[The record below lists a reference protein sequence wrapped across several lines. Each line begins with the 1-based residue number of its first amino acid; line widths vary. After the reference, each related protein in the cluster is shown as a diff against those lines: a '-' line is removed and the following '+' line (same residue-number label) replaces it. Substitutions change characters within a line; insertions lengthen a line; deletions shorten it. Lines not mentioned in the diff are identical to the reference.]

1 MPGAASPR
9 PFFREDA
16 MEVRKDGIRILKNP
30 QKAPHAAAVFDEAKA
45 RETLRFHRSLP
56 AYRETKLCAL
66 DALAKS
72 LHVGGIYVKDE
83 SSRFGLKAF
92 KGLGGSYALFRVL
105 CERFGLDPQK
115 TDFADLVKEP
125 YRTMCRSIEFATA
138 TDGNHGKGVAWAA
151 GLFGCRAHVYMPAGS
166 AEARRCAIEEAGFEA
181 EAVITPYN
189 YDGAVEHAA
198 GLAEKN
204 GWILVQDTSWEGYEK
219 IPSWIVQGYLTLAG
233 EAVRQLGG
241 IAPTHVIL
249 QVGVGAMAGGLTDY
263 LAHAFEKPPVFILA
277 EPDEANCLYRSLEAG
292 DGEIRIVE
300 GNPETEMAGL
310 NCGTPCGVTWPVLRD
325 ETDFACA
332 LADEVTEE
340 GMRLYAK
347 PLSTDPKVVSG
358 ESGAVTLGLAARIAR
373 DPELRDLFGVTEDSV
388 FLLVSTEGD
397 TDPENYRRIT
407 TTYPL

>member
-1 MPGAASPR
+1 
-9 PFFREDA
+9 
-16 MEVRKDGIRILKNP
+16 MEIRKDGIRILKNP
-30 QKAPHAAAVFDEAKA
+30 QKAPHEASVFDEAKA

-56 AYRETKLCAL
+56 AYKETKLCAL
-66 DALAKS
+66 RALAKS
-72 LHVGGIYVKDE
+72 LQVGGIYVKDE

-105 CERFGLDPQK
+105 CERFDLDPQQ
-115 TDFADLVKEP
+115 TDFTDFVKEP

-138 TDGNHGKGVAWAA
+138 TDGNHGKGISWAA

-166 AEARRCAIEEAGFEA
+166 AEARRRAIEEAGVEA

-189 YDGAVEHAA
+189 YDGAVAHAA
-198 GLAEKN
+198 KLAEEN
-204 GWILVQDTSWEGYEK
+204 GWILVQDTSWEGYEE
-219 IPSWIVQGYLTLAG
+219 IPARIVEGYLTLAD
-233 EAVRQLGG
+233 EAVRQLAGTV
-241 IAPTHVIL
+241 PTHVIL
-249 QVGVGAMAGGLTDY
+249 QAGVGAMAGGLTDY
-263 LAHAFEKPPVFILA
+263 LAHAFAKPPVFILA

-292 DGEIRIVE
+292 DGTIRIVE

-340 GMRLYAK
+340 GMRLYAN
-347 PLSTDPKVVSG
+347 PLGSDPKVVSG

-397 TDPENYRRIT
+397 TDPDNYKRIVS
-407 TTYPL
+407 